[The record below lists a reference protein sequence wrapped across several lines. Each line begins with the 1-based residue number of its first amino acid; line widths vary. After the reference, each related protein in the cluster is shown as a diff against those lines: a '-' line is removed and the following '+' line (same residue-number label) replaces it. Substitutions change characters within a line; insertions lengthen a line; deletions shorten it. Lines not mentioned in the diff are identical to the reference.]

1 MAMLASCSSSPA
13 VPTVQIPELTE
24 QATPE
29 TTGSA
34 TPEPTGEILSVN
46 EAQAL
51 LIEWCEWNEVSYLP
65 NMDKQDAGV
74 EFYGFMVDYSG
85 WGYVW
90 PGNQYCYAWV
100 NSSTG
105 VIHFEEA
112 GYTEATGSNL
122 YGNIPDSVIPVP
134 MRDGEIIPYDW
145 FSPPEYVWGVT
156 YMYDDQSV
164 METYQA
170 QLKDVGFVDYG
181 TVQSVESLW
190 QYEQSDSGAIFT
202 VEMYSDGGMFSM
214 NMYAYYPS
222 SLATP
227 EPTVSSPPDF
237 MVTLVDRGC
246 EITNNSTGQKAEF
259 ILGMSRTISKD
270 SIHELALVYNG
281 EVEGDYLEIGVVLG
295 YECKNDLDNLDAY
308 YIHSRLST

>member
-1 MAMLASCSSSPA
+1 MKKRLLFIISFALTVAMLASCGNPP
-13 VPTVQIPELTE
+13 VIPMPQTPEPTE

-29 TTGSA
+29 ATGPT
-34 TPEPTGEILSVN
+34 TPEPAGDILSVG

-51 LIEWCEWNEVSYLP
+51 LLDWCEWNEISYLP
-65 NMDKQDAGV
+65 DMDKRDAGV

-122 YGNIPDSVIPVP
+122 YGNIPDSMIPIP
-134 MRDGEIIPYDW
+134 MRDGAIIPYDW

-156 YMYDDQSV
+156 YIYDDKSV

-170 QLKDVGFVDYG
+170 QLRDVGFVDHG

-190 QYEQSDSGAIFT
+190 QYEQSDSGAVFT

-214 NMYAYYPS
+214 NMYAYYP
-222 SLATP
+222 
-227 EPTVSSPPDF
+227 E
-237 MVTLVDRGC
+237 
-246 EITNNSTGQKAEF
+246 
-259 ILGMSRTISKD
+259 
-270 SIHELALVYNG
+270 H
-281 EVEGDYLEIGVVLG
+281 
-295 YECKNDLDNLDAY
+295 
-308 YIHSRLST
+308 